1 MQYLKSDIKYGVL
14 QGVVFELL
22 LCNIDLID
30 LFVQYK
36 VDDITSYADDT
47 TPYSYTQDISSVISK
62 LQRIVKKIG
71 LV

>member
-47 TPYSYTQDISSVISK
+47 TPYSYAQDVSSVISK

>member
-30 LFVQYK
+30 LFLQYK

-47 TPYSYTQDISSVISK
+47 TSYSYAQDISSVISK

>member
-1 MQYLKSDIKYGVL
+1 M
-14 QGVVFELL
+14 VFELL

-47 TPYSYTQDISSVISK
+47 TPYSYAQDISSVISK

>member
-22 LCNIDLID
+22 FCNIDLID
-30 LFVQYK
+30 LFLQYK

-47 TPYSYTQDISSVISK
+47 TPYSYAQDISSVISK

>member
-22 LCNIDLID
+22 LCNTDLID

-47 TPYSYTQDISSVISK
+47 TPYSYAQDISSVISK

>member
-1 MQYLKSDIKYGVL
+1 MQYLKSDINYGVL

-30 LFVQYK
+30 LFLQYK
-36 VDDITSYADDT
+36 VDGITSYADDT
-47 TPYSYTQDISSVISK
+47 TLFSYAQDISSVISK

>member
-47 TPYSYTQDISSVISK
+47 TPYSYAQDISSVISK